1 MNILNNRA
9 GTPTA
14 IPPQVMQG
22 ISQIKQMQSLFKGTP
37 QQMIQQ
43 MAQSNPVVNEVIQM
57 CKGQNP
63 QQVFEMMCKQRGID
77 GNAILRELQK

>member
-14 IPPQVMQG
+14 VPPQIMQG

-37 QQMIQQ
+37 QQIVAQ
-43 MAQSNPVVNEVIQM
+43 MAQSNPMFNEVIQM
-57 CKGQNP
+57 CKGQDP
-63 QQVFEMMCKQRGID
+63 KQVFEMMCRQRGID
-77 GNAILRELQK
+77 GNAILKELQK